1 MTIYLNPGPYHEFYI
16 NVSNFIMIEKMN
28 EIDQNVSSKD
38 DKVKKIINIFFFLY
52 NFSEHHIIT
61 VIVNNK

>member
-1 MTIYLNPGPYHEFYI
+1 MTIYHEFYI